1 MQQIAESSSKSRYN
15 YIDILR
21 VFSIF
26 LVIVLHALGDYFYK
40 ESSFGSSLWWCLG
53 FTNEFCRTGVPLFFM
68 ISGFLLLKEDIPDIK
83 EFYKKRFTK
92 ICIPLACYN
101 VFYYVMR
108 SISDG
113 ELDIWRFVT
122 ETIDS
127 GCAYHLW
134 FMYTLMFL
142 YLMIPFAKK
151 VIDKCSA
158 KTLVGIF
165 VFAIFQ
171 TTIKPFINTVSNG
184 YVYIYLNQDGICGY
198 FGYVILGYI
207 LGTYDVPKWLKR
219 LIYALAVVSFVAFP
233 VVSMYWAADEG
244 TISLFNGGY
253 SLNHYIEA
261 AALFILFQERI
272 NIKIK
277 FISALSVLVMDAYF
291 IHVFILEKFKLLH
304 WEVIPAVMLTAL
316 VVITTVLSFLW
327 AFAKHKTI
335 KHFKGV
341 RQNG

>member
-1 MQQIAESSSKSRYN
+1 MQIAAADSKTRYN

-26 LVIVLHALGDYFYK
+26 MVIVLHALGDYFYK

-53 FTNEFCRTGVPLFFM
+53 FINEFCRTGVPLFFM

-83 EFYKKRFTK
+83 EFYKRRFTK

-101 VFYYVMR
+101 VFYYVTR

-113 ELDIWRFVT
+113 EIDIWRFFT

-134 FMYTLMFL
+134 FMYTMMFL
-142 YLMIPFAKK
+142 YLMIPFVKM
-151 VIDKCSA
+151 IIEKCSL
-158 KTLVGIF
+158 KMLVCVF

-171 TTIKPFINTVSNG
+171 TTIKPFVNTVSNG

-198 FGYVILGYI
+198 LGYVILGYI
-207 LGTYDVPKWLKR
+207 LGTYDVSPLVKR
-219 LIYALAVVSFVAFP
+219 LIYAGAIISFVAFP

-253 SLNHYIEA
+253 SLNHYVEA
-261 AALFILFQERI
+261 AALFIFFKERV

-277 FISALSVLVMDAYF
+277 FISFLSVLVMDAYF

-304 WEVIPAVMLTAL
+304 WEVIPAVMLASL
-316 VVITTVLSFLW
+316 VVITVVLSFLW
-327 AFAKHKTI
+327 AYLKNKTT
-335 KHFKGV
+335 KYLKGV